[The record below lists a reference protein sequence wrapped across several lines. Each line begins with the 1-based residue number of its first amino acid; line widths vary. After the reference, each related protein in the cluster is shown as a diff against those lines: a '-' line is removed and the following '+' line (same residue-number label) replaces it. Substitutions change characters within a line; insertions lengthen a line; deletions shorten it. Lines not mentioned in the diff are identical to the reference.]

1 MAADGDI
8 SLRQT
13 IGDGQ
18 LSEQTARLQA
28 EIDEQAG
35 LIRLITENISEA
47 FWIADAGMTRTLY
60 ASPGYEIVMGL
71 TLESLYDNPRSFLN
85 AIHPEDKGR
94 LIADMEVLKSGLPF
108 NHDYRVV
115 HPDGSVRWVWSR
127 GFPDK
132 KSGLSIYVGIVE
144 DITERK
150 LMEYSLIEER
160 NKFKSIIDAMEDGL
174 TIRDL
179 EYNLTYQSKMTLS
192 MFGSRLG
199 EKCYKVFAN
208 SNTICEGCPV
218 EMSYKDG
225 QSHPLV
231 KKVVI
236 PGGEIRYFENTAN
249 PIRDA
254 GGNVVACLEINK
266 DITAK
271 RMAAEALKASE
282 EKYRNL
288 LNDAVDAIIIA
299 DYEGFLIDLNRKAE
313 ELLGFTNEELAG
325 RHYIELLPEHEIERS
340 RILSHDLI
348 NDGHVSVS
356 NLQLKHRCGSLV
368 PADINARVIEYGGKK
383 VIQGIFRD
391 IRERLELQNIIEQE
405 HSFRKA
411 IEDSAAAGIAAVDL
425 EGRQIYANPSFCKM
439 VGWVPEELVG
449 ALPPYIYWAPE
460 DLCNIDSA
468 LKTTLDG
475 NAPQEGFDA
484 VFRKKNGEH
493 FNVNILIS
501 PLVDAKGVKAGWL
514 ASVYDITT
522 RKMME
527 NELKTKTH
535 MLGELNENLESLVR
549 AKVDELSRKEQ
560 LLIQQSKMAAM
571 GEMIGAIA
579 HQWRQPLNSLS
590 LMIQDIKDAHEFG
603 VVNDGYINNTVKTA
617 MSQINFM
624 STTIDVFRNFFNPSK
639 NEEKLDI
646 IGVCSDVFSMLS
658 SQLKVNSIAYRISC
672 NKHNRTCLNNSK
684 VMRCDESEIMAN
696 KNHLAHVL
704 LNLINNAKDAI
715 LMRREDGLL
724 TDDGMIAV
732 DCNKDNR
739 TLKVEIS
746 DNGGGIP
753 EAIIDKI
760 FDQYFTTKADKGT
773 GIGLYM
779 SRIIVE
785 ESLGGRL
792 YARNTDG
799 GSVFTIELYL

>member
-1 MAADGDI
+1 MAADEDM
-8 SLRQT
+8 SLNRT
-13 IGDGQ
+13 NGDGQ

-47 FWIADAGMTRTLY
+47 FWIADAGLTRTLY

-71 TLESLYDNPRSFLN
+71 TLESLYDDPRSFLN

-94 LIADMEVLKSGLPF
+94 LIADMEVLKLGLPF

-144 DITERK
+144 DITER
-150 LMEYSLIEER
+150 M
-160 NKFKSIIDAMEDGL
+160 
-174 TIRDL
+174 
-179 EYNLTYQSKMTLS
+179 
-192 MFGSRLG
+192 
-199 EKCYKVFAN
+199 
-208 SNTICEGCPV
+208 
-218 EMSYKDG
+218 
-225 QSHPLV
+225 
-231 KKVVI
+231 
-236 PGGEIRYFENTAN
+236 
-249 PIRDA
+249 
-254 GGNVVACLEINK
+254 
-266 DITAK
+266 
-271 RMAAEALKASE
+271 
-282 EKYRNL
+282 
-288 LNDAVDAIIIA
+288 
-299 DYEGFLIDLNRKAE
+299 
-313 ELLGFTNEELAG
+313 
-325 RHYIELLPEHEIERS
+325 
-340 RILSHDLI
+340 
-348 NDGHVSVS
+348 
-356 NLQLKHRCGSLV
+356 
-368 PADINARVIEYGGKK
+368 
-383 VIQGIFRD
+383 
-391 IRERLELQNIIEQE
+391 ELQKIMEQE

-411 IEDSAAAGIAAVDL
+411 IEGSIAAGIAAVDL

-439 VGWVPEELVG
+439 VGWEQDELVG

-468 LKTTLDG
+468 LKATLDG

-484 VFRKKNGEH
+484 IFRKKTGER

-501 PLVDAKGVKAGWL
+501 PLVDAAGVKTGWL
-514 ASVYDITT
+514 ASVYDITA
-522 RKMME
+522 RKLME

-535 MLGELNENLESLVR
+535 MLSELNGNLESLVM

-590 LMIQDIKDAHEFG
+590 LMIQDLKDAHDFG
-603 VVNDGYINNTVKTA
+603 AVNDGYINTAVKAA

-639 NEEKLDI
+639 KEEALDI

-672 NKHNRTCLNNSK
+672 NKHNRTYLNDSE
-684 VMRCDESEIMAN
+684 VMPCDEAVITAN

-715 LMRREDGLL
+715 LLRREKGLL
-724 TDDGMIAV
+724 TADGMIAV
-732 DCNKDNR
+732 DCNKENQ

-760 FDQYFTTKADKGT
+760 FEPYFTTKTGKGT

-779 SRIIVE
+779 SRVIVE
-785 ESLGGRL
+785 ESLGGRI
-792 YARNTDG
+792 YARNTDV
-799 GSVFTIELYL
+799 GSVFTIELYV